1 MHKEVEMSTEHL
13 HLRGLCTFRC
23 FLARGR
29 YPAVQ
34 RQASL
39 IFDPLQSYDARADA
53 AAWLAGGCKAASSM
67 CLHSCRCMDALYQG
81 PGRLHGLKHSISAC
95 QIEDLL

>member
-1 MHKEVEMSTEHL
+1 MHFSK
-13 HLRGLCTFRC
+13 LRGLCTFGC

-39 IFDPLQSYDARADA
+39 VFDPLQCHASRVVATAR
-53 AAWLAGGCKAASSM
+53 LAGVCKAAPSV
-67 CLHSCRCMDALYQG
+67 CLRCRCCMDALYQG
-81 PGRLHGLKHSISAC
+81 PGRLHGLKYCVCAC
-95 QIEDLL
+95 QIQDLLRL